1 MMQRFW
7 SWLAVELGKRA
18 GIVALIGLI
27 VTLVLGFGIT
37 RLEFATGQDSYL
49 NKDDEVYID
58 NVEYQELFGGQ
69 AMLGLITMDEGHTIA
84 ELFDADGIAQLQ
96 SLHDDLIADDGYV
109 SVITPLTVLQYTD
122 TLVQGTEPGG
132 DPARG
137 IAGTITLRAAAQA
150 AAGSDEA
157 TARGEDAVRTLE
169 RAAAIPTEQR
179 TLDNP
184 DWVDFLLFDN
194 TGSIRRSQLTFLN
207 DERHASI
214 VVRLP
219 GNLSIDDEGELAV
232 AAMDRMN
239 ALSFP
244 NATVT
249 ATGVP
254 ILLDD
259 INEYLRGG
267 MLMLGG
273 IAVAIMTL
281 ILLLLFDVRW
291 RLLPLAVIL
300 VGVVWAFGLAGYLGI
315 PLTIVTIAGL
325 PVMLGVGIDYAIQMH
340 ARVEEEVILDRS
352 DHPIQETA
360 RNLGPALLV
369 VTFDAVFAFLA
380 LRFAKVPM
388 IRDFGLLLAVGIA
401 VICLNS
407 IVMPLAVLGMRE
419 YRSPTKGRD
428 FREGRL
434 GRLTVW
440 LGSLPQAFALPLAI
454 ASVAIFLGGIAVE
467 DDLELQTDPIQ
478 WVDQSSQTVQDIH
491 TIEDEVGTA
500 GELGVFIRSG
510 DIYTDENMEWM
521 HDFRVEQL
529 DSHGPESGSARQ
541 LLTANS
547 IEQVLSDITYLD
559 GYGSIAPTGGEA
571 ALAWAVAPPDIQ
583 ASLAR
588 PDGTAA
594 NTVFRV
600 SPGSID
606 DLAVLVDGVRSD
618 IADDPPPEGTEA
630 TPSGLAVVG
639 VGLLE
644 NLEANRVLLT
654 YLAMLFVFIF
664 LAVRLRSIVRS
675 LLSLVPVAIAVGA
688 ASLVAWMAGFNLSPM
703 TAVGGPLVIAAC
715 TEFTSLILLRFV
727 EERGRG
733 IEPQEAVDV
742 VASRTG
748 RAFIVSGLTA
758 IAGVAVL
765 SFSSLPLLRDFGRI
779 VAMNVAVALLSALV
793 VLPPL
798 LVWAERRGWVS
809 RGLIREPAPFIETP
823 YEHAGHGAE
832 AAAAA
837 EAGS

>member
-1 MMQRFW
+1 MQRFW

-18 GIVALIGLI
+18 GLVALVGLI
-27 VTLVLGFGIT
+27 LTMVFGYGIT

-58 NVEYQELFGGQ
+58 NVAYQDLFGGQ
-69 AMLGLITMDEGHTIA
+69 AMLGVISMDDGHTIA
-84 ELFDADGIAQLQ
+84 ELFDADGIAQLR
-96 SLHDDLIADDGYV
+96 SLRDDLMADDDYV
-109 SVITPLTVLQYTD
+109 SVITPLTVLEYTD
-122 TLVQGTEPGG
+122 TLVQGGTPGG
-132 DPARG
+132 DPTRG
-137 IAGTITLRAAAQA
+137 IAGTITLRALA
-150 AAGSDEA
+150 AAEAGSEEA
-157 TARGEDAVRTLE
+157 TSRQEDSARTLE
-169 RAAAIPTEQR
+169 RVGEIPADER
-179 TLDNP
+179 TIENP
-184 DWVDFLLFDN
+184 DWIDFLLFDN
-194 TGSIRRSQLTFLN
+194 TGAIRRSELTFLN
-207 DERHASI
+207 DPQHASI

-219 GNLSIDDEGELAV
+219 GNLSIDDEGLLAV
-232 AAMDRMN
+232 TAMDRMN
-239 ALSFP
+239 QLRFP

-249 ATGVP
+249 ASGAP

-259 INEYLRGG
+259 INHYLRGG

-300 VGVVWAFGLAGYLGI
+300 VGVVWAFGLAGFLGI

-325 PVMLGVGIDYAIQMH
+325 PVMLGVGIDYAIQLH

-369 VTFDAVFAFLA
+369 VTFDAIFAFLA

-407 IVMPLAVLGMRE
+407 IVMPLAALGIRE

-428 FREGRL
+428 FREGAL

-440 LGSLPQAFALPLAI
+440 LGSLPQACAVPLAV
-454 ASVAIFLGGIAVE
+454 ASVAIFIGGIAVE
-467 DDLELQTDPIQ
+467 DELELQTDPIE
-478 WVDQSSQTVQDIH
+478 WVDPSSQTVQDIR
-491 TIEDEVGTA
+491 TIEEEVGTS
-500 GELGVFIRSG
+500 GELGVFVET
-510 DIYTDENMEWM
+510 DDLYTNENMNWM
-521 HDFRVEQL
+521 HEFRVDQL
-529 DSHGPESGSARQ
+529 AKYGPDSGAPRQ
-541 LLTANS
+541 LLTTNS
-547 IEQVLSDITYLD
+547 IEQVLSDITYLE
-559 GYGSIAPTGGEA
+559 GFGGIPPTGAEA
-571 ALAWAVAPPDIQ
+571 ELGWAVAPPDIQ

-588 PDGTAA
+588 PEGTAG
-594 NTVFRV
+594 NIVFRV
-600 SPGSID
+600 SPGSIE
-606 DLAVLVDGVRSD
+606 DLAVIVNDVRD
-618 IADDPPPEGTEA
+618 TIDPPEGTEA

-654 YLAMLFVFIF
+654 YLAMLFVFLF

-688 ASLVAWMAGFNLSPM
+688 ASLVAWIAGFNLSPM

-727 EERGRG
+727 EERARG
-733 IEPQEAVDV
+733 VEPQEAVDV

-758 IAGVAVL
+758 ICGVAVL
-765 SFSSLPLLRDFGRI
+765 SFSSLPLLRDFGRV

-798 LVWAERRGWVS
+798 LVWAEHRGWVS
-809 RGLIREPAPFIETP
+809 RGLIKEPAPFIETP
-823 YEHAGHGAE
+823 YEHTGHGAE
-832 AAAAA
+832 VAAAA
-837 EAGS
+837 ET